1 METTKISFQKL
12 QINDH
17 FTTGKS
23 FNSGFHKNV
32 VMYQVYKKTSASK
45 AICTEQHG
53 YFNTRAVGGTFH
65 FAPNKL
71 VEKIN

>member
-1 METTKISFQKL
+1 METTKITFQKL
-12 QINDH
+12 KVNES

-45 AICTEQHG
+45 AVCTEQVG
-53 YFNTRAVGGTFH
+53 YFNTRAVGETFT
-65 FAPNKL
+65 FSPNK
-71 VEKIN
+71 VIEKVN